1 MKKAAA
7 ISARL
12 PSKSEASAAVN
23 LLDLGPDPRTETLR
37 VLQAL
42 LIQRFG
48 RIERAAAE
56 WRRPEWV
63 LVQGVIGA
71 RTKSEVS
78 NAATDRLLRRYGSFE
93 AVAEAPLEELQAE
106 LATQTYPN
114 VAAERLKASLSAL
127 VERRGAVDLS
137 HLAKMDT
144 LGAMQWLE
152 QLPGIGRK
160 IAAGVM
166 NASTLDRR
174 AIVLD
179 SHHTRILQ
187 RMGLVPPKANTD
199 KAFSAIMPVMPEEWS
214 GADFDEHHLLMKKLG
229 QTWCRPAVPQCA
241 ACPAQSFC
249 KTGMARSG

>member
-1 MKKAAA
+1 MY
-7 ISARL
+7 
-12 PSKSEASAAVN
+12 
-23 LLDLGPDPRTETLR
+23 LDLGPDPCTETLR
-37 VLQAL
+37 RLQVL

-78 NAATDRLLRRYGSFE
+78 NAATDRLLKRYGTWE
-93 AVAEAPLEELQAE
+93 QVADVSLGELQAQ

-114 VAAERLKASLSAL
+114 IAAKRLKASLTAL
-127 VERRGAVDLS
+127 IERRGSVDLS
-137 HLAKMDT
+137 NLSDMET
-144 LGAMQWLE
+144 LEAMRWLE
-152 QLPGIGRK
+152 ELPGIGRK

-179 SHHTRILQ
+179 GHHTRILQ
-187 RMGLVPPKANTD
+187 RMGLVPPKATTD
-199 KAFSAIMPVMPEEWS
+199 RAFAAIMPVMPEEWD

-229 QTWCRPAVPQCA
+229 QTFCRPTAPDCTN
-241 ACPAQSFC
+241 CPALSLC
-249 KTGMARSG
+249 KTGTERVGNR

>member
-1 MKKAAA
+1 MQ
-7 ISARL
+7 L
-12 PSKSEASAAVN
+12 P
-23 LLDLGPDPRTETLR
+23 LGPDPRSETLR
-37 VLQAL
+37 RLQAL
-42 LIQRFG
+42 LVQRFG

-71 RTKSEVS
+71 RTRSEVS
-78 NAATDRLLRRYGSFE
+78 NAATDRLLRRYGSWE
-93 AVAEAPLEELQAE
+93 AVAEAPLTELQAE

-114 VAAERLKASLSAL
+114 IAAERLKSSLTAL
-127 VERRGAVDLS
+127 VERRGSVDLS
-137 HLAKMDT
+137 HLAGMET
-144 LGAMQWLE
+144 LEAMRWLE

-179 SHHTRILQ
+179 GHHTRILQ
-187 RMGLVPPKANTD
+187 RMGLVPSKASTD
-199 KAFSAIMPVMPEEWS
+199 RAFEAIMPVMPEEWG

-229 QTWCRPAVPQCA
+229 QTSCRPAAP
-241 ACPAQSFC
+241 ACVECLALSLC
-249 KTGMARSG
+249 KTGTERVGKR

>member
-1 MKKAAA
+1 MQ
-7 ISARL
+7 L
-12 PSKSEASAAVN
+12 P
-23 LLDLGPDPRTETLR
+23 LGPDPRT
-37 VLQAL
+37 QAL
-42 LIQRFG
+42 RRLQDLLVQRFG

-71 RTKSEVS
+71 RTKSQIS
-78 NAATDRLLRRYGSFE
+78 NAATDRLLRRFGSWE
-93 AVAEAPLEELQAE
+93 AVADAPLEDLQAE

-114 VAAERLKASLSAL
+114 IAAERLKASLTAL
-127 VERRGAVDLS
+127 VERRGSVDLS
-137 HLAKMDT
+137 HLADMDT
-144 LGAMQWLE
+144 LAAMRWLE

-179 SHHTRILQ
+179 GHHTRILQ

-199 KAFSAIMPVMPEEWS
+199 RAFEAIMPIMPEEWD

-229 QTWCRPAVPQCA
+229 QTFCRPTAPDCANCLAVSLCA
-241 ACPAQSFC
+241 
-249 KTGMARSG
+249 TGQRRAPDS

>member
-1 MKKAAA
+1 ME
-7 ISARL
+7 L
-12 PSKSEASAAVN
+12 P
-23 LLDLGPDPRTETLR
+23 LGPDPRTQTLR
-37 VLQAL
+37 RLQPL
-42 LIQRFG
+42 LVQRFG

-78 NAATDRLLRRYGSFE
+78 NAATDRLHARYGSWE
-93 AVAEAPLEELQAE
+93 GVAAAPLDELQDE

-114 VAAERLKASLSAL
+114 MAAERLKACLVAL
-127 VERRGAVDLS
+127 VELRGSVDLS
-137 HLAKMDT
+137 HLADMETGAAMD
-144 LGAMQWLE
+144 WLE

-179 SHHTRILQ
+179 GHHTRILQ
-187 RMGLVPPKANTD
+187 RMGLVPRKATTAR
-199 KAFSAIMPVMPEEWS
+199 AFDAIMPAMPPDWS
-214 GADFDEHHLLMKKLG
+214 GADYDEHHLLMKKLG
-229 QTWCRPAVPQCA
+229 QTWCRPAAPQCRE
-241 ACPAQSFC
+241 CPAQSMC
-249 KTGMARSG
+249 ETGRAQC

>member
-1 MKKAAA
+1 MQ
-7 ISARL
+7 
-12 PSKSEASAAVN
+12 
-23 LLDLGPDPRTETLR
+23 LDLGPDPRTLTLR
-37 VLQAL
+37 RLQDL
-42 LIQRFG
+42 LVQRFG

-78 NAATDRLLRRYGSFE
+78 NAATDRLLTRWGSWE
-93 AVAEAPLEELQAE
+93 AVAEAPLADLQAE

-114 VAAERLKASLSAL
+114 IAAERLKASLSAL
-127 VERRGAVDLS
+127 VALRGRVELS
-137 HLAKMDT
+137 HLESMETGAAMD
-144 LGAMQWLE
+144 WLE

-179 SHHTRILQ
+179 GHHTRILQ
-187 RMGLVPPKANTD
+187 RMGLVPAKASTAR
-199 KAFSAIMPVMPEEWS
+199 AFDAIMPVMPDDWS
-214 GADFDEHHLLMKKLG
+214 GADYDEHHLLMKKLG
-229 QTWCRPAVPQCA
+229 QTWCRPSAPDCTD
-241 ACPAQSFC
+241 CPAQALC
-249 KTGMARSG
+249 ETGRGRA